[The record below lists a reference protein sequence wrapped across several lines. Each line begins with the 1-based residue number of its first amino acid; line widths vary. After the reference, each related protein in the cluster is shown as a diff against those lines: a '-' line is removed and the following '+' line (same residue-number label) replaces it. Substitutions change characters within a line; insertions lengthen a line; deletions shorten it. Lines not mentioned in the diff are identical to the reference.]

1 MMLLMLIV
9 LLTMRIM
16 RRMRLMRK
24 RMAKKKKKKR
34 NKTEEEAWCKCW
46 WWWWGMK
53 MMMMMIMMMMMMT
66 MMMMVRRRVRKRCM
80 RTRSEAMPEDAFRS
94 EALTSHNY
102 TASLSG
108 TSKVCQEKSH
118 GKTMVEFGACLFVS
132 CYSFVNV
139 AYGCIRAISGIYW
152 NWLSY
157 DWASEI
163 DSWWGVNKW
172 EQIAQII

>member
-53 MMMMMIMMMMMMT
+53 MMMMIMMMMMTM

>member
-24 RMAKKKKKKR
+24 RMAKKKKKR
-34 NKTEEEAWCKCW
+34 NKTEEDAWCKCW

-53 MMMMMIMMMMMMT
+53 MMMMIMMM

>member
-53 MMMMMIMMMMMMT
+53 MMMMIMMMMMT

-94 EALTSHNY
+94 EALTGHNY